1 MIGRIDSLLRRAIN
15 GASAIL
21 LAIVLCL
28 GIAQVGSRY
37 LLGTSII
44 WSEEAIRLI
53 YVWMILVAAANADHM
68 RITLLDTIAGTRA
81 LVALRALRTV
91 VVLSML
97 ALLVWGAW
105 QLNLSFGRDRYVAM
119 GISKSWYWSA
129 GICGCL
135 LWAGTQV
142 SGLLTRLVEG
152 DGQEENPA

>member
-1 MIGRIDSLLRRAIN
+1 MICRIDSFLRRAIN
-15 GASAIL
+15 GASALL
-21 LAIVLCL
+21 LAMVLCL

-37 LLGTSII
+37 LLGSSII

-53 YVWMILVAAANADHM
+53 YIWMILVAAANADHM
-68 RITLLDTIAGTRA
+68 RITLLDTLLGRRA
-81 LVALRALRTV
+81 LVVLRALRTI

-105 QLNLSFGRDRYVAM
+105 QLNTSFGRDRYVAL

-129 GICGCL
+129 GIVGCL

-142 SGLLTRLVEG
+142 SGLLTRLVDAER
-152 DGQEENPA
+152 QEETSE